1 MERVPIL
8 MNQILLPVMMGII
21 VRLGIVVLLVL
32 VFQVHLLIVQEMRL
46 NVKRVLVLVMQ
57 RLEHVSIYRR
67 LMVRNVMMGII
78 VLLGI
83 IVQVEFVSQG
93 RIFAVKRDTLLKNLY
108 VVFV

>member
-1 MERVPIL
+1 
-8 MNQILLPVMMGII
+8 
-21 VRLGIVVLLVL
+21 
-32 VFQVHLLIVQEMRL
+32 
-46 NVKRVLVLVMQ
+46 
-57 RLEHVSIYRR
+57 
-67 LMVRNVMMGII
+67 MMGII